1 LMEHKMI
8 TEPRAI
14 LALCF
19 IRSRQMKREKIT
31 ATPPVFE
38 SLLC

>member
-1 LMEHKMI
+1 MEHKMI
-8 TEPRAI
+8 ATAKAV

-19 IRSRQMKREKIT
+19 IRNRQMKREKIT
-31 ATPPVFE
+31 AAPPIFE